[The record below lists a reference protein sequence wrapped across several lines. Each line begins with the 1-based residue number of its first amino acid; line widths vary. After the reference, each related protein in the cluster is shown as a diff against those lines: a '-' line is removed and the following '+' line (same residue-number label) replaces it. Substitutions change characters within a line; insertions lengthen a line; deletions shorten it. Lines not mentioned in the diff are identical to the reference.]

1 MSLSKKSTII
11 VENLRKKQMME
22 SISTGKRLDERS
34 LDETRPIE
42 IELDVIKKASG
53 SAWVKL
59 GKTEVVA
66 GVKVETGE
74 PFEGLENSGA
84 LIITAEVLPIAS
96 PHIEPGPPDEET
108 IELARVVDRGVR
120 QSEMLELSKL
130 VLVPGKIVYT
140 IFVDCSIINVDGNL
154 LDATSYA
161 VVAALTSCKLPVFE
175 IKDDKVVD
183 TGRTQEPPITTIP
196 VSVTTVKIGDYLLLD
211 PNIEEEA
218 CMDARLTI
226 TTNSK
231 GSIVAMQKGL
241 KGYFTVDEVKSIA
254 VKAISKGEEIR
265 AKLKELIYHGKK
277 E

>member
-11 VENLRKKQMME
+11 VENLRKKQMRE
-22 SISTGKRLDERS
+22 SISAGKRLDERS
-34 LDETRPIE
+34 LDEIRSLQIE
-42 IELDVIKKASG
+42 IDVIKKASG

-59 GKTEVVA
+59 GKTQVIA

-84 LIITAEVLPIAS
+84 MIITAEVLPIAS

-120 QSEMLELSKL
+120 ESEMLDLSKL

-161 VVAALTSCKLPVFE
+161 VVSALASCKLPVFE
-175 IKDDKVVD
+175 IKDDKVVE
-183 TGRTQEPPITTIP
+183 TGKTQEPPITTIP
-196 VSVTTVKIGDYLLLD
+196 VSITTVRIGDYLLLD
-211 PNIEEEA
+211 PNTEEEA

-226 TTNSK
+226 TTNSR

-241 KGYFTVDEVKSIA
+241 KGYFTVDEVKGIA
-254 VKAISKGEEIR
+254 DKARIKGEEIR
-265 AKLKELIYHGKK
+265 VKLEGLIKLGK
-277 E
+277 

>member
-22 SISTGKRLDERS
+22 SISAGKRLDERS
-34 LDETRPIE
+34 LDETRPIA

-66 GVKVETGE
+66 GIKVETGE

-120 QSEMLELSKL
+120 ESEMLELGKL

-161 VVAALTSCKLPVFE
+161 VVSALASCKLPVFE

-211 PNIEEEA
+211 PNTEEEA

-241 KGYFTVDEVKSIA
+241 KGYFTVDEVKDIA
-254 VKAISKGEEIR
+254 GKARTKGKDVRVKIQ
-265 AKLKELIYHGKK
+265 ELIKLGK
-277 E
+277 

>member
-11 VENLRKKQMME
+11 VENLRKKQMRE
-22 SISTGKRLDERS
+22 SVSAGKRLDERS
-34 LDETRPIE
+34 LDEIRPLEIE
-42 IELDVIKKASG
+42 IDVIKKASG

-59 GKTEVVA
+59 GKTEVIA

-84 LIITAEVLPIAS
+84 MIITAEVLPIAS

-120 QSEMLELSKL
+120 ESEMLDLSKL

-154 LDATSYA
+154 FDATSYA
-161 VVAALTSCKLPVFE
+161 VVSALGSCKLPVFE
-175 IKDDKVVD
+175 IKDDKVID
-183 TGRTQEPPITTIP
+183 TGKTQEPPITTIP
-196 VSVTTVKIGDYLLLD
+196 VSITTVKIGDYLLLD
-211 PNIEEEA
+211 PNTEEEA

-231 GSIVAMQKGL
+231 GSIVAMQKGM
-241 KGYFTVDEVKSIA
+241 KGYFTVDEVKGIA
-254 VKAISKGEEIR
+254 EKARIKGEEIR
-265 AKLKELIYHGKK
+265 VKLEGLIKLGK
-277 E
+277 

>member
-22 SISTGKRLDERS
+22 SISAGKRLDERS

-42 IELDVIKKASG
+42 IELDVIKKANG

-66 GVKVETGE
+66 GIKVETGE

-120 QSEMLELSKL
+120 ESEMLELSKL

-161 VVAALTSCKLPVFE
+161 VVTALASCKLPVFE

-211 PNIEEEA
+211 PNTEEEA

-254 VKAISKGEEIR
+254 DNAISKGEEIR
-265 AKLKELIYHGKK
+265 AKLKELIHHGK
-277 E
+277 EE